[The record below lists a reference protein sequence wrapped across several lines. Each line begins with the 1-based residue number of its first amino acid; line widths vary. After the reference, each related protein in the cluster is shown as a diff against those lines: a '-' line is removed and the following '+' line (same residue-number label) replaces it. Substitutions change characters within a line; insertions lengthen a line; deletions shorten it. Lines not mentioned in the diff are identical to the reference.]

1 MIATLK
7 STLAAMCGVTA
18 IAAAAPAAADYPEKP
33 ITMIVAYSPGGGT
46 DTAARTI
53 AKYVEK
59 HLGQRLVVENKA
71 GAGGQIGFSALATAK
86 PDGYEIGFINVPSI
100 HLVKKLREG
109 VPYEISDFDPIANI
123 QLDPVVVAVA
133 AESPYQTLADLLA
146 DAKAHPGELNIGAD
160 GPQSNNQLQLVVAEK
175 ALDVDFNF
183 VAFDGTGP
191 AVKAT
196 LGGELAASLPSAS
209 GATSQVESGRLRLLG
224 VFADQRSPLFPDVP
238 TVSEAAGTDVNSV
251 GASMRGIAA
260 PKGLAPEQK
269 AVLEIAFAAVM
280 EDPEFLAQA
289 RSAGLPLQY
298 MNAEEFG
305 AYMSKADAE
314 LDSYVELLK

>member
-1 MIATLK
+1 MIANLK
-7 STLAAMCGVTA
+7 STLAVLCSVTA
-18 IAAAAPAAADYPEKP
+18 IATAAPAAAEYPEKP

-86 PDGYEIGFINVPSI
+86 PDGYEIGFVNVPSI

-146 DAKAHPGELNIGAD
+146 DAKAHPGELNIIA
-160 GPQSNNQLQLVVAEK
+160 PV
-175 ALDVDFNF
+175 
-183 VAFDGTGP
+183 P
-191 AVKAT
+191 A
-196 LGGELAASLPSAS
+196 G
-209 GATSQVESGRLRLLG
+209 
-224 VFADQRSPLFPDVP
+224 
-238 TVSEAAGTDVNSV
+238 
-251 GASMRGIAA
+251 
-260 PKGLAPEQK
+260 
-269 AVLEIAFAAVM
+269 
-280 EDPEFLAQA
+280 
-289 RSAGLPLQY
+289 
-298 MNAEEFG
+298 
-305 AYMSKADAE
+305 
-314 LDSYVELLK
+314 